1 VKRVVQLKEF
11 CDFLRINKNLIID
24 NWLNVDEVKN
34 IFAIH
39 QLVLTTEDRK
49 VFYEFFDCLL
59 GVMQWDVAIS
69 ECPVKIKFLQ
79 ILSKSYLNISELFT
93 LLTCLKSSLIYY
105 FYKEGI
111 SSFVLLDDVEKNF
124 LKINNELFIKYE
136 QMKEKD
142 CDFRDDH
149 SNLLNEY
156 KKAVDLSNIVS
167 KTNPKGIITY
177 VNDKFCEVSGY
188 KREELIGK
196 PHNIVRHPIMPS
208 RIYKELW
215 DTIKAKKTWNGLITN
230 IQKDGKSYTVYSTI
244 VPILDID
251 GDVVEYI
258 AIRHDV
264 TEFEQAKE
272 QLSTLN
278 KAMKHK
284 VDELYSMAQ
293 TLEEQA
299 SIDVLTGV
307 FNRMKFEEFFDLEFQ
322 KAKMQRNQLSIILL
336 DVDDFKL
343 INDTF
348 GHDIGDDVLKTM
360 TKLIS
365 ENIRSTDTLSR
376 WGGEEFV
383 ILLPG
388 TTLEQA
394 KIVATNLKN
403 VISKYKFNTINFGVT
418 CSFGVAVCN
427 DSDNKE
433 RLFKRV
439 DTVLYKAK
447 NSGKNIVIA
456 EDEI

>member
-1 VKRVVQLKEF
+1 MKRVVKIKEF

-39 QLVLTTEDRK
+39 QLVLSSEDRK
-49 VFYEFFDCLL
+49 IFYEFFDCLI
-59 GVMQWDVAIS
+59 GVMQWDVEIS
-69 ECPVKIKFLQ
+69 ECPVKTKFLQ
-79 ILSKSYLNISELFT
+79 ILNKSFFNVSELFT
-93 LLTCLKSSLIYY
+93 LLTCLKNSLIYY

-124 LKINNELFIKYE
+124 LKISNELFNTYE
-136 QMKEKD
+136 QIKD
-142 CDFRDDH
+142 KDIDYRDDH

-196 PHNIVRHPIMPS
+196 PHNIVRHPTMPS
-208 RIYKELW
+208 QIYKELW

-230 IQKDGKSYTVYSTI
+230 IQKDGKSYTVYSTV

-293 TLEEQA
+293 TFEEQA

-322 KAKMQRNQLSIILL
+322 KAKIQRNQLSIILL
-336 DVDDFKL
+336 DIDNFKL
-343 INDTF
+343 INDSF
-348 GHDIGDDVLKTM
+348 GHDIGDDVLRVM

-365 ENIRSTDTLSR
+365 QNIRSTDTLSR

-388 TTLEQA
+388 TSLEQA
-394 KIVATNLKN
+394 KLVATNLKN
-403 VISKYKFNTINFGVT
+403 IISKYKFDTLNYDVT

-433 RLFKRV
+433 TLFKRV

>member
-1 VKRVVQLKEF
+1 MKSVVQLKEF
-11 CDFLRINKNLIID
+11 CNYLRINKNLLID
-24 NWLNVDEVKN
+24 NWLDMEEVKK

-39 QLVLTTEDRK
+39 QLVLTIEERK
-49 VFYEFFDCLL
+49 VFYEFFDCLI
-59 GVMQWDVAIS
+59 GVIQWDVVIS
-69 ECPVKIKFLQ
+69 ECPVKTKFLQ
-79 ILSKSYLNISELFT
+79 ILNKSFFNISEVFII
-93 LLTCLKSSLIYY
+93 LTCLKNCLNHY
-105 FYKEGI
+105 FYEEGI
-111 SSFVLLDDVEKNF
+111 LSYSLLDDLEKYF
-124 LKINNELFIKYE
+124 LNISNELSINYE
-136 QMKEKD
+136 QIKNNATD
-142 CDFRDDH
+142 YRDDH

-188 KREELIGK
+188 RREELIGK
-196 PHNIVRHPIMPS
+196 PHNVVRHPTMPS
-208 RIYKELW
+208 QIYKELW

-272 QLSTLN
+272 QLRSLN

-299 SIDVLTGV
+299 SIDVLTGI

-336 DVDDFKL
+336 DVDNFKL
-343 INDTF
+343 INDTY
-348 GHDIGDDVLKTM
+348 GHDVGDDVLRTM
-360 TKLIS
+360 AKLIS
-365 ENIRSTDTLSR
+365 QNIRSTDTLSR

-388 TTLEQA
+388 TALEQA

-403 VISKYKFNTINFGVT
+403 VISKCKFDSLSYNIT

-427 DSDNKE
+427 DDDNKE
-433 RLFKRV
+433 KLFKRV

-447 NSGKNIVIA
+447 NSGKNIVIS